1 MAGVV
6 LHPLAEVGI
15 GMFVAIVIGAR
26 ELVVDFESHRERR
39 HAEQHTGKE
48 QRDQAT
54 GTGMGGATNRYH
66 SANTCFTLP
75 YTMRKRRREL

>member
-1 MAGVV
+1 MDGVV

-54 GTGMGGATNRYH
+54 GPGMGGG
-66 SANTCFTLP
+66 
-75 YTMRKRRREL
+75 RRTAIILITPVSLYPIP